1 MHAFFRKNG
10 KFLLLLL
17 ALLLMLGGA
26 LLGEPELVLQKA
38 RTICLECC
46 GIG

>member
-1 MHAFFRKNG
+1 MKDFLRKHG
-10 KFLLLLL
+10 KLLLLLL

-26 LLGEPELVLQKA
+26 LLGEPGLVLQKA